1 MHLNA
6 NLETLHNANVS
17 VFNYQSNKERLWK
30 SGIKIVFAAIVCCN
44 YKTRLNFLRRNL
56 YTAKGSKAFYFRYSD
71 CLFYLCKNHLMPF
84 DFKELLTVTFT
95 LFAVIDI
102 VGSVPILI
110 TLKEKIGGINEWKAT
125 LISGAL
131 MILFLYLGE
140 SFLSILGLDVRSFAV
155 GGSIVIF
162 ILGLEMVLGLEFF
175 KSDKDVSAAT
185 VVPIAFPLIAGS
197 GTLTTI
203 MSLKANY
210 SNTSIVIAVL
220 INLVIVFIVL
230 KSLSA
235 IARLLGPA
243 GLIAVR
249 KFFGVILLA
258 IAVKIFAT
266 NAAGLIK

>member
-1 MHLNA
+1 MHID
-6 NLETLHNANVS
+6 
-17 VFNYQSNKERLWK
+17 FN
-30 SGIKIVFAAIVCCN
+30 
-44 YKTRLNFLRRNL
+44 
-56 YTAKGSKAFYFRYSD
+56 D
-71 CLFYLCKNHLMPF
+71 
-84 DFKELLTVTFT
+84 LLTVTFT

-102 VGSVPILI
+102 IGSVPILI
-110 TLKEKIGGINEWKAT
+110 SLKEKMGGINELRAT

-131 MILFLYLGE
+131 MILFMFLGE
-140 SFLSILGLDVRSFAV
+140 SFLKILGLDISAFAV

-175 KSDKDVSAAT
+175 KSEKDASAAT

-203 MSLKANY
+203 MSLRGSDYREA
-210 SNTSIVIAVL
+210 TLMVAIL
-220 INLVIVFIVL
+220 INLIIVFIVL
-230 KSLSA
+230 KSLNK

-258 IAVKIFAT
+258 IAVKIFAA
-266 NAAGLIK
+266 NAQTLIK

>member
-1 MHLNA
+1 MTA
-6 NLETLHNANVS
+6 
-17 VFNYQSNKERLWK
+17 
-30 SGIKIVFAAIVCCN
+30 FAATVCLPCRMKWSCLKRSLFSDRDN
-44 YKTRLNFLRRNL
+44 LFKHAEYDSYTNSTFAKT
-56 YTAKGSKAFYFRYSD
+56 T
-71 CLFYLCKNHLMPF
+71 HM
-84 DFKELLTVTFT
+84 DFNKLLTVTFT

-102 VGSVPILI
+102 IGSVPILI
-110 TLKEKIGGINEWKAT
+110 SLKEKIGGINELRAT
-125 LISGAL
+125 LISGVL
-131 MILFLYLGE
+131 MVLFMFLGE
-140 SFLSILGLDVRSFAV
+140 SFLKILGLDIGAFAV

-175 KSDKDVSAAT
+175 KSEKDIRAST

-203 MSLKANY
+203 MSLRGANY
-210 SNTSIVIAVL
+210 GETILLIAIL
-220 INLVIVFIVL
+220 INLVIVYIVL
-230 KSLSA
+230 KSLGR

-266 NAAGLIK
+266 NAASLIK

>member
-1 MHLNA
+1 MNID
-6 NLETLHNANVS
+6 
-17 VFNYQSNKERLWK
+17 FNK
-30 SGIKIVFAAIVCCN
+30 
-44 YKTRLNFLRRNL
+44 
-56 YTAKGSKAFYFRYSD
+56 
-71 CLFYLCKNHLMPF
+71 
-84 DFKELLTVTFT
+84 LLTVTFT

-110 TLKEKIGGINEWKAT
+110 SLKQKMGGINEFKAT
-125 LISGAL
+125 VISGIM
-131 MILFLYLGE
+131 MIFFMFIGEAFLG
-140 SFLSILGLDVRSFAV
+140 ILGLDISAFAV

-175 KSDKDVSAAT
+175 KGDMDVKAAT

-203 MSLKANY
+203 MSLRGSNY
-210 SNTSIVIAVL
+210 GETVLLIAIL
-220 INLVIVFIVL
+220 INLVIVYGVL
-230 KSLSA
+230 KSLGP

-266 NAAGLIK
+266 NAPGLIKPPVKQEAKIQSVK